1 MITGIF
7 DGMAVLQ
14 KLRFLSGAPLLMV
27 DERVFE
33 DSGDEHRQQTRRRSV
48 RRVSRGVG
56 QECRKIEKIVYV

>member
-14 KLRFLSGAPLLMV
+14 KLRFLSGAVLSLWSTR
-27 DERVFE
+27 EGLRT
-33 DSGDEHRQQTRRRSV
+33 GDEHRQQTRRRSV